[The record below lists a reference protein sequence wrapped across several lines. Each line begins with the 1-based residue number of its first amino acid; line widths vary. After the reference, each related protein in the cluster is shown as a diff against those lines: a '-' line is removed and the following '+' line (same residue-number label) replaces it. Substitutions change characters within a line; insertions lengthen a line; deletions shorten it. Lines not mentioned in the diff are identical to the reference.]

1 MEQKAD
7 YSELRKVYFNACEE
21 DVPSHSVASNLEL
34 KSEALQESISS
45 RLSEIMSSALE
56 ANESLQMRR
65 APGRK
70 ELATR
75 SQEMMRLLQEK
86 YGVTTYSKITQMI
99 KNEDFS
105 EWEQLEQELLSVPIE
120 PLEDE
125 LPTKERVS
133 LIMSDNEVEE
143 YTDLEEIIDTDLDY
157 LDALVQ
163 HDYGRLKRLQT
174 EGECISSIFSD
185 IIENEQTSN
194 SNYQDDIFNKNIEL
208 IFNSE
213 VDLDDCAWSELQQ
226 STIADEKNEEEQVD
240 KSVSTTLEALYL
252 NDQDAVVDALNE
264 ERKLSLPK
272 RSDRVHYLLIYFL
285 SAGMIL
291 LLIIACLMLF

>member
-1 MEQKAD
+1 
-7 YSELRKVYFNACEE
+7 
-21 DVPSHSVASNLEL
+21 
-34 KSEALQESISS
+34 
-45 RLSEIMSSALE
+45 MSSALE

-194 SNYQDDIFNKNIEL
+194 SNYQDDIVHGLSYSNLRLLMK
-208 IFNSE
+208 
-213 VDLDDCAWSELQQ
+213 
-226 STIADEKNEEEQVD
+226 KMR
-240 KSVSTTLEALYL
+240 KSKWINRY
-252 NDQDAVVDALNE
+252 Q
-264 ERKLSLPK
+264 R
-272 RSDRVHYLLIYFL
+272 H
-285 SAGMIL
+285 
-291 LLIIACLMLF
+291 

>member
-1 MEQKAD
+1 MTICPLGERD
-7 YSELRKVYFNACEE
+7 G
-21 DVPSHSVASNLEL
+21 HSVASNLEL

-133 LIMSDNEVEE
+133 LIMSDNE
-143 YTDLEEIIDTDLDY
+143 
-157 LDALVQ
+157 
-163 HDYGRLKRLQT
+163 
-174 EGECISSIFSD
+174 F
-185 IIENEQTSN
+185 
-194 SNYQDDIFNKNIEL
+194 
-208 IFNSE
+208 
-213 VDLDDCAWSELQQ
+213 
-226 STIADEKNEEEQVD
+226 
-240 KSVSTTLEALYL
+240 
-252 NDQDAVVDALNE
+252 
-264 ERKLSLPK
+264 
-272 RSDRVHYLLIYFL
+272 
-285 SAGMIL
+285 
-291 LLIIACLMLF
+291 